1 MLLFQLEYGYMMTHE
16 NICLLIET
24 FYEYIIYMFYRKH
37 FTILLCYAVMRHD
50 YYHTLVSI
58 KFAINL

>member
-1 MLLFQLEYGYMMTHE
+1 MWYMMTHE

-50 YYHTLVSI
+50 YYHTLASI